1 MRKPMAEPEPQVDD
15 TNAAAKA
22 LIAKGE
28 VFLGD
33 DRSAAGCP
41 LWGAATEADGGATVW
56 RGERCVHYLGADG
69 KGRTMPFKAEGIV
82 EGATPEVVLAHNIRL
97 ETKWSDKRRK
107 PVVRLVEEVN
117 PCTAVWYEQ
126 RAMPWPIWN
135 RESCY
140 LETWT
145 VREDG
150 SILVVRE
157 SIAHPGAA
165 FDDKQMVALRE
176 FAAQLLTPDGN
187 GNTKYVVSTE
197 FNVGG
202 MLPGGLIDKQ
212 LQGMAKLA
220 QDLTSKLKAD
230 PALVETLKTE
240 AAAKLAAAGSS

>member
-1 MRKPMAEPEPQVDD
+1 MAAEPEPQAEGDL
-15 TNAAAKA
+15 NAAATA
-22 LIAKGE
+22 LIAKGAT
-28 VFLGD
+28 FLGD
-33 DRSAAGCP
+33 DRGASGCP
-41 LWGAATEADGGATVW
+41 LWGAATEAAEGAATVW
-56 RGERCVHYLGADG
+56 RGERCVHYLGQDG
-69 KGRTMPFKAEGIV
+69 KGRTMPFKAEGVV
-82 EGATPEVVLAHNIRL
+82 EGVAPEMVLAHNLRL
-97 ETKWSDKRRK
+97 ETKWSDKKRK

-140 LETWT
+140 LEAWGK
-145 VREDG
+145 REDG

-157 SIAHPGAA
+157 SISHPDAA

-187 GNTKYVVSTE
+187 GNTKYVLSTE

-212 LQGMAKLA
+212 LQGMAQIA
-220 QDLTSKLKAD
+220 QQLTSKFKD
-230 PALVETLKTE
+230 NPALVEAMKIE
-240 AAAKLAAAGSS
+240 GAAMLAAAGSS